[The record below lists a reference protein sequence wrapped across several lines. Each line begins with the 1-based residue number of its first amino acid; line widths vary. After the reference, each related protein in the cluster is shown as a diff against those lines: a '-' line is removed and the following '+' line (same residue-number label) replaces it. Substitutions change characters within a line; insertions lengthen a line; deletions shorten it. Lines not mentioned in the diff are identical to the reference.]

1 MVINRKIPSNY
12 GLREIQMYRI
22 SVVPALFLI
31 MTVSANAS
39 YVYSYTGNT
48 FDGFSSPSSWD
59 ASMYVSGMFA
69 LQGALGQN
77 LINSPVAPTSFSFTD
92 GVTTITSADVATN
105 PLLYN
110 VDFRFSTDT
119 NGVITDW
126 DVFLDFGQ
134 VSTPFSPG
142 TLGNIGDTL
151 ARIHAEGG
159 VSEFGKAASWD
170 VAVIYTCT
178 AINSDST
185 CATEQDTGG
194 TVTNP
199 GAWTVSSVPI
209 PSAFWLFGTGVL
221 GLIGASRC
229 GKVVCQYQT

>member
-1 MVINRKIPSNY
+1 MVINRKIPNIY

-22 SVVPALFLI
+22 NVVPALFLI

-48 FDGFSSPSSWD
+48 FDSFSSPSSWD
-59 ASMYVSGMFA
+59 TSMYVSGTFE

-77 LINSPVAPTSFSFTD
+77 LIDSPITPTSFSFTD
-92 GVTTITSADVATN
+92 GVNTITSVDAAAN

-110 VDFRFSTDT
+110 VDLRFSTDT
-119 NGVITDW
+119 NGVIKDW
-126 DVFLDFGQ
+126 YVLLDFGP
-134 VSTPFSPG
+134 VSTPFYPG
-142 TLGNIGDTL
+142 TLGNIGQTL
-151 ARIHAEGG
+151 ARIHTEGG
-159 VSEFGKAASWD
+159 VSEFGMAASWD

-178 AINSDST
+178 AINPDNS
-185 CATEQDTGG
+185 CATDQDTGG
-194 TVTNP
+194 TVANP
-199 GAWTVSSVPI
+199 GAWTVSTVPV

-229 GKVVCQYQT
+229 GKAVCYYQT